1 MLFLVFFSMID
12 FYGKSKYNVREVKPM
27 KYLVILGDGMADW
40 PREEWGGITPLQK
53 ANKPNIERMARS
65 ADAGLVKTVPDSLA
79 PGSDV
84 ANLSALGY
92 DPLKYYT
99 GRSPLEAASI
109 GVTLTDTDIT
119 FRANLVTLSD
129 EECYE
134 EKTMVDY
141 GADEI
146 TTAEAAQLIADL
158 KPIIDDELFTLYS
171 GISYRHLLLWDK
183 GPVGAKL
190 TPPHD
195 ISGKKIADHL
205 PDNEALLRIMK
216 KSNEFL
222 PSHPINQDRIK
233 RGLHPATSLWIWG
246 EGKKP
251 ALPAFVDEYH
261 LKGSMISAV
270 DLLKGIGK
278 LAGMTVVE
286 VPGVTGNI
294 DTNFEGKAQAVI
306 DEFKHGQDFV
316 YVHMEAPDEC
326 GHRGEADNKVRAIE
340 LIDEKVVGPVLD
352 ALEASGEP
360 FSILLLPDHPTPLAI
375 KTHSR
380 EPVPYLIYRSDEKA
394 SGIPCYCEADAAA
407 QNHLIPDGVTL
418 MKRFLKQE

>member
-1 MLFLVFFSMID
+1 MKFLV
-12 FYGKSKYNVREVKPM
+12 V
-27 KYLVILGDGMADW
+27 LGDGMADT

-53 ANKPNIERMARS
+53 ANKPNIDRLAAKAEV
-65 ADAGLVKTVPDSLA
+65 GLVKTVPDSLS

-109 GVTLTDTDIT
+109 GVDLVETDVT

-129 EECYE
+129 EENYE
-134 EKTMVDY
+134 DKTMVDY
-141 GADEI
+141 GSDEI
-146 TTAEAAQLIADL
+146 TTQEAAQLIADL
-158 KPIIDDELFTLYS
+158 KPIIDDELFTLYA

-195 ISGKKIADHL
+195 ISGRKVTDYL
-205 PDNEALLRIMK
+205 PDNELLLNIMK
-216 KSNEFL
+216 KSNAFL
-222 PSHPINQDRIK
+222 PNHPINIARVE

-251 ALPAFVDEYH
+251 ELPAFADVYG

-278 LAGMTVVE
+278 LAKMSVIEVE
-286 VPGVTGNI
+286 GATGNI
-294 DTNFEGKAQAVI
+294 DTNFDGKAQAVI
-306 DEFKHGQDFV
+306 DEFKKGQDFV

-326 GHRGEADNKVRAIE
+326 GHRGEADNKVKAIE
-340 LIDEKVVGPVLD
+340 LIDQKVVGPVVK
-352 ALEASGEP
+352 ALEETNEP
-360 FSILLLPDHPTPLAI
+360 FAVLLLPDHPTPIATR
-375 KTHSR
+375 THSR
-380 EPVPYLIYRSDEKA
+380 EPVPYLIYRSDA
-394 SGIPCYCEADAAA
+394 AQDGTCCYCEKEASATDL
-407 QNHLIPDGVTL
+407 LIPDGVTL
-418 MKRFLKQE
+418 MKRFLKQA

>member
-1 MLFLVFFSMID
+1 
-12 FYGKSKYNVREVKPM
+12 M
-27 KYLVILGDGMADW
+27 KYLVILGDGMADL
-40 PREEWGGITPLQK
+40 PREEWDNRTPLQK
-53 ANKPNIERMARS
+53 ANKPNMDLLAKSSEM
-65 ADAGLVKTVPDSLA
+65 GLVKTVPDTLS

-109 GVTLTDTDIT
+109 GVTLTDTDVT
-119 FRANLVTLSD
+119 FRANLVTLSN
-129 EECYE
+129 EENYE
-134 EKTMVDY
+134 DKTMVDY
-141 GADEI
+141 GSDEI

-158 KPIIDDELFTLYS
+158 KPLIDDELFTLYS
-171 GISYRHLLLWDK
+171 GISYRHLLLWDN

-195 ISGKKIADHL
+195 ISGRKVTDYL

-222 PSHPINQDRIK
+222 PSHPINQDRVK

-251 ALPAFVDEYH
+251 ALPAFYDEYQ

-278 LAGMTVVE
+278 LADMSVIE
-286 VPGVTGNI
+286 VPGATGNI

-306 DEFKHGQDFV
+306 DEFKRGQDFV

-340 LIDEKVVGPVLD
+340 LIDEKVVGPVLE
-352 ALEASGEP
+352 ALKAAGEP
-360 FSILLLPDHPTPLAI
+360 FSILLMPDHPTPI
-375 KTHSR
+375 VTKTHSR
-380 EPVPYLIYRSDEKA
+380 EPVPYLIYRSNDA
-394 SGIPCYCEADAAA
+394 VNGPSCYCEEEAKA
-407 QNHLIPDGVTL
+407 QNRMIPDGVTL
-418 MKRFLKQE
+418 MQRFLKRA